1 MEEHID
7 PKWRKSSRSGNGGG
21 SCVEVG
27 VSADGALVRDTK
39 QQGRADRTVLAFGA
53 DAWRRMLN
61 EVKAR

>member
-27 VSADGALVRDTK
+27 QGNGVLVRDTK

-53 DAWRRMLN
+53 GAWRRMLN
-61 EVKAR
+61 EVKAL